1 MLFSSAAHRNQ
12 PFPNAA
18 RKPILSSMKR
28 KDSKESYTTSQSID
42 TTSPASTATGT
53 PVTSPQ
59 KSLSIREESNE
70 EAMLSERAGHSEPH
84 SDSSDTD
91 ERRVQFNKAK
101 LKIEDTTGEDIIEE
115 TDIADDGTEEKEKK
129 KHKG

>member
-1 MLFSSAAHRNQ
+1 
-12 PFPNAA
+12 
-18 RKPILSSMKR
+18 MKR
-28 KDSKESYTTSQSID
+28 KDSKDSYTTSQSFD

-53 PVTSPQ
+53 PITSPQ

-101 LKIEDTTGEDIIEE
+101 FQTDDSGENIEE
-115 TDIADDGTEEKEKK
+115 IFDIADDGTEEKEKK

>member
-1 MLFSSAAHRNQ
+1 MFFSSAAYRNQ

-115 TDIADDGTEEKEKK
+115 MDIADDGTEEKEKK

>member
-1 MLFSSAAHRNQ
+1 
-12 PFPNAA
+12 
-18 RKPILSSMKR
+18 MKR
-28 KDSKESYTTSQSID
+28 KDSKDSYTSQSFD

-53 PVTSPQ
+53 PITSPQ

-70 EAMLSERAGHSEPH
+70 EAMLSERAGHTEPH

-91 ERRVQFNKAK
+91 ERRVQFNRAK
-101 LKIEDTTGEDIIEE
+101 FQIEPTGENIIEE
-115 TDIADDGTEEKEKK
+115 MDNDDDGTEEKEKK

>member
-1 MLFSSAAHRNQ
+1 
-12 PFPNAA
+12 
-18 RKPILSSMKR
+18 MKR
-28 KDSKESYTTSQSID
+28 KDSKESYTTSQSFD

-53 PVTSPQ
+53 PITSPQ

-84 SDSSDTD
+84 SDSSDNE

-101 LKIEDTTGEDIIEE
+101 LNIEATGENIIEE
-115 TDIADDGTEEKEKK
+115 MEIADDDAEEKEKK